1 MHNSI
6 IKSETHTG
14 KIMKDFKPTD
24 TQILDITEKALELAA
39 SEFAGEHAEMLEYIM
54 CGYAENFLSLFAYMA
69 SFKIRGELMSDKDF
83 ETNKIACLQV
93 CQKMQ
98 EEIQPLIEDRFQEL
112 YDDLESEHYNEKE
125 S

>member
-1 MHNSI
+1 
-6 IKSETHTG
+6 
-14 KIMKDFKPTD
+14 MKDFKPTD
-24 TQILDITEKALELAA
+24 TQILEITEKALDLAA
-39 SEFAGEHAEMLEYIM
+39 SEFGYEHSEMLEYITRG
-54 CGYAENFLSLFAYMA
+54 CAENFLSLFAYMA

-112 YDDLESEHYNEKE
+112 YDDLERTLQRKRIIGEYKC
-125 S
+125 

>member
-1 MHNSI
+1 
-6 IKSETHTG
+6 
-14 KIMKDFKPTD
+14 MKDFKPTD
-24 TQILDITEKALELAA
+24 TQILDITEKTLELAA
-39 SEFAGEHAEMLEYIM
+39 SEFDGEHTEMLERIM

-69 SFKIRGELMSDKDF
+69 SFKIRGKLMSDKDF

-98 EEIQPLIEDRFQEL
+98 EEIQPLIEDRFQDL
-112 YDDLESEHYNEKE
+112 YNDLESEHYNEKG